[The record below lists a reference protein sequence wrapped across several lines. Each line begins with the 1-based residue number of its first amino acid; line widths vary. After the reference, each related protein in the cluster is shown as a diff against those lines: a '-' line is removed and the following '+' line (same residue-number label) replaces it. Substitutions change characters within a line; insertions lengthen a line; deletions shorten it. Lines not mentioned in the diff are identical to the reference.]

1 MEAPVKK
8 NYLYLFKNIGLLTLS
23 NFGSKILVFLLVP
36 LYTSVLTTADYGTYD
51 LFYTSI
57 ALLLPILTLNVSEG
71 VLRFALDKDQ
81 DESIIYSI
89 GLKVTG
95 IGFLVLVAACL
106 LNAVFNVY
114 PLLNEYAFYFIL
126 LYLTTALYQLLTS
139 FIRGIDKVAVLSV
152 ASVLNTVAILVFNIL
167 FLVVIKGSLIG
178 YFWAN
183 ILGALLSSVYLI
195 YKIHRYQ
202 IRPTRRQNKGL
213 EREIIAYSHPL
224 ILNSLGW
231 WLNNAADRYIVIAFC
246 GVAANGVYSVGY
258 KIPSILNIFAN
269 IFNQA
274 WVLSSVK
281 SFDKKE
287 DTVFF
292 EKIYSN
298 YNMMLVVLCSVLIAI
313 SKLLATFLYSNAFYE
328 AWIYVPFLL
337 IANVFGAISGFAGGI
352 FSAAKDSKI
361 YSVSTLIG
369 AGANIVF
376 NLILVYSIG
385 VIGAAI
391 STMVSYFIVWVIR
404 LYTMKKYISFE
415 IALLR
420 DCLAYLILVVQSVAL
435 MVIGRDSLMYFS
447 QCVAIVLLLLLFRRE
462 LTDLKTS
469 LFAMFHRKSST

>member
-1 MEAPVKK
+1 
-8 NYLYLFKNIGLLTLS
+8 
-23 NFGSKILVFLLVP
+23 
-36 LYTSVLTTADYGTYD
+36 
-51 LFYTSI
+51 
-57 ALLLPILTLNVSEG
+57 
-71 VLRFALDKDQ
+71 
-81 DESIIYSI
+81 
-89 GLKVTG
+89 
-95 IGFLVLVAACL
+95 
-106 LNAVFNVY
+106 
-114 PLLNEYAFYFIL
+114 
-126 LYLTTALYQLLTS
+126 
-139 FIRGIDKVAVLSV
+139 
-152 ASVLNTVAILVFNIL
+152 
-167 FLVVIKGSLIG
+167 
-178 YFWAN
+178 
-183 ILGALLSSVYLI
+183 
-195 YKIHRYQ
+195 
-202 IRPTRRQNKGL
+202 
-213 EREIIAYSHPL
+213 
-224 ILNSLGW
+224 
-231 WLNNAADRYIVIAFC
+231 
-246 GVAANGVYSVGY
+246 
-258 KIPSILNIFAN
+258 
-269 IFNQA
+269 
-274 WVLSSVK
+274 
-281 SFDKKE
+281 
-287 DTVFF
+287 
-292 EKIYSN
+292 
-298 YNMMLVVLCSVLIAI
+298 MMLVVLCSVLIAI

-435 MVIGRDSLMYFS
+435 MVIGRDSLMYLS

>member
-1 MEAPVKK
+1 MKK

-57 ALLLPILTLNVSEG
+57 SLLVPILTLNVSEG
-71 VLRFALDKDQ
+71 VLRFALDKDN
-81 DESIIYSI
+81 DDSLIYSI
-89 GLKVTG
+89 GFKVTI
-95 IGFLVLVAACL
+95 IGFLILAAACL
-106 LNAVFNVY
+106 LNSLFPVY
-114 PLLNEYAFYFIL
+114 PLLKTYGIYFLL
-126 LYLTTALYQLLTS
+126 LYLTTAVYQLLTA
-139 FIRGIDKVAVLSV
+139 FIRGIDRVTVLSV
-152 ASVLNTVAILVFNIL
+152 ASVLNTIAILVFNIL
-167 FLVVIKGSLIG
+167 FLVVIKKGLIG

-183 ILGALLSSVYLI
+183 ILGTLLPSIYLI

-202 IRPTRRQNKGL
+202 IRITRRHDKRLQK
-213 EREIIAYSHPL
+213 EIISYSHPL

-281 SFDKKE
+281 SFEKEE
-287 DTVFF
+287 DTGFF
-292 EKIYSN
+292 EKIYNN
-298 YNMMLVVLCSVLIAI
+298 YNMMLVLLCSLLIAI
-313 SKLLATFLYSNAFYE
+313 SKLLATFLYANAFYE

-352 FSAAKDSKI
+352 FSAAKDSRI

-369 AGANIVF
+369 AGVNIAF
-376 NLILVYSIG
+376 NFILVYSIG

-391 STMVSYFIVWVIR
+391 STMLSYFVVWAIR
-404 LYTMKKYISFE
+404 LYTMKKYIALE
-415 IALLR
+415 IALVR
-420 DCLAYLILVVQSVAL
+420 DCLAYLILVVQSVLL
-435 MVIGRDSLMYFS
+435 MLIAADPLMYLS
-447 QCVAIVLLLLLFRRE
+447 QFIAILLLIALFRRE
-462 LTDLKTS
+462 LVDMKSS
-469 LFAMFHRKSST
+469 LFSLFHRKSSI

>member
-1 MEAPVKK
+1 M
-8 NYLYLFKNIGLLTLS
+8 
-23 NFGSKILVFLLVP
+23 LVP

-183 ILGALLSSVYLI
+183 ILGALLPSVYLI

-202 IRPTRRQNKGL
+202 I
-213 EREIIAYSHPL
+213 
-224 ILNSLGW
+224 
-231 WLNNAADRYIVIAFC
+231 
-246 GVAANGVYSVGY
+246 
-258 KIPSILNIFAN
+258 
-269 IFNQA
+269 
-274 WVLSSVK
+274 
-281 SFDKKE
+281 
-287 DTVFF
+287 
-292 EKIYSN
+292 
-298 YNMMLVVLCSVLIAI
+298 
-313 SKLLATFLYSNAFYE
+313 
-328 AWIYVPFLL
+328 
-337 IANVFGAISGFAGGI
+337 
-352 FSAAKDSKI
+352 
-361 YSVSTLIG
+361 
-369 AGANIVF
+369 
-376 NLILVYSIG
+376 
-385 VIGAAI
+385 
-391 STMVSYFIVWVIR
+391 
-404 LYTMKKYISFE
+404 
-415 IALLR
+415 
-420 DCLAYLILVVQSVAL
+420 
-435 MVIGRDSLMYFS
+435 
-447 QCVAIVLLLLLFRRE
+447 
-462 LTDLKTS
+462 
-469 LFAMFHRKSST
+469 